1 MSNKPNPV
9 SSSNDP
15 IKFFWCIFIV
25 VAFLFAGCIHMPAP
39 HLPSSWN
46 GMAVEPVC
54 FADIP
59 GKGRLQIIVAYGPIV
74 ENHVALRLVCPGRQ
88 VIFWD
93 PGGIYNLK
101 KAPHTRRDDL
111 IVVDPPD
118 LVTYLEF
125 RERFDDEIVEIFE
138 WELETDQ
145 AVRLHD
151 ILENGTDEN
160 HPGGLFKTD
169 TAGFFCSSAVSS
181 FLKRFASDVVTVSD
195 IYFWPNDLARELYTQ
210 NPDRVLFFRR
220 NHAPMAYVP
229 PPPAMYGSPNT
240 KSIDQ
245 KTR

>member
-1 MSNKPNPV
+1 
-9 SSSNDP
+9 
-15 IKFFWCIFIV
+15 
-25 VAFLFAGCIHMPAP
+25 MPAP
-39 HLPSSWN
+39 HLPSSWK
-46 GMAVEPVC
+46 GMAVEPVN
-54 FADIP
+54 FADNP
-59 GKGRLQIIVAYGPIV
+59 GKGRLQIIVAYGLLV

-93 PGGIYNLK
+93 PGGEYNLK

-118 LVTYLEF
+118 LLTYLEF
-125 RERFDDEIVEIFE
+125 RDRFNDEVVEIFE
-138 WELETDQ
+138 WELEADH
-145 AVRLHD
+145 AMRLYD
-151 ILENGTDEN
+151 ILNYGTDEN

-169 TAGFFCSSAVSS
+169 TAGFFCSIAVSS

-195 IYFWPNDLARELYTQ
+195 TYFWPNDLARELYTQ

-220 NHAPMAYVP
+220 KHGPMAYFP
-229 PPPAMYGSPNT
+229 APPAIFGSPNT

>member
-1 MSNKPNPV
+1 
-9 SSSNDP
+9 
-15 IKFFWCIFIV
+15 
-25 VAFLFAGCIHMPAP
+25 MPAP
-39 HLPSSWN
+39 HLPSSWK
-46 GMAVEPVC
+46 GMAVEPVY
-54 FADIP
+54 FADNP

-74 ENHVALRLVCPGRQ
+74 ENHVALRLVCPRRQ

-93 PGGIYNLK
+93 PGGTYNLK

-125 RERFDDEIVEIFE
+125 REGGYDEIVEIFE

-145 AVRLHD
+145 VVRLHD
-151 ILENGTDEN
+151 ILKNGTDEN

-169 TAGFFCSSAVSS
+169 TAAFFCSSAVNS

-195 IYFWPNDLARELYTQ
+195 TYFWPNDLARELYTQ

-220 NHAPMAYVP
+220 NHAPMAYIP
-229 PPPAMYGSPNT
+229 PPPAMYGSPKA